1 MAIGHAWPWGMS
13 IHKNKISIGS
23 NSTLKKLIAVVMTC
37 TRKNMT
43 IAKKETFL
51 ILILLLSHIF
61 LDNLSCK
68 TSKTNGSIFQ
78 VNALNRSW
86 LHQ

>member
-1 MAIGHAWPWGMS
+1 MS
-13 IHKNKISIGS
+13 IHKNEISIGS
-23 NSTLKKLIAVVMTC
+23 NSTLKKLIAVVMTYR
-37 TRKNMT
+37 RKNMT
-43 IAKKETFL
+43 ITKNGTFL

-68 TSKTNGSIFQ
+68 TSKTNGSKFL

-86 LHQ
+86 LHR